1 MSSTNHIKITN
12 ISETMLTNVTL
23 CLDTLAPSL
32 SKIMVVRERGS
43 LSFGPGTS
51 QLCLGNLYPDE
62 TAYLYY
68 TLGMDSPSSP
78 ALSFTNQ
85 NMQVMF
91 APEGKEMITN
101 NPKTFLHFE
110 HFDYVDQ

>member
-12 ISETMLTNVTL
+12 ISETMLANVTL
-23 CLDTLAPSL
+23 CLNTLAPSL
-32 SKIMVVRERGS
+32 SKVMVVRERGS

-51 QLCLGNLYPDE
+51 QVCLGNLYPEE

-68 TLGMDSPSSP
+68 TLGTDTPGSSTLP
-78 ALSFTNQ
+78 FTNQ

-91 APEGKEMITN
+91 APEGKEIITD

-110 HFDYVDQ
+110 HFDYLDQ